1 MASLT
6 VRQLDEK
13 LKTLLRVRAA
23 RNKRSMED
31 EIRVILRQAAQ
42 ETVHEPPAPF
52 GLRSPPTAQ
61 PSRASATYAGTK
73 RIVLIIGFA
82 TLPVRALLFAVVTD
96 PILVVAV
103 QFLNGIASAAF
114 LIMVPLVTADIA
126 GRSGH
131 FNLALGFVGFTIGL
145 GGVSSTTVA
154 GWVTDH
160 YGEAATFVFLAAV
173 GLIATLLVWL
183 ALPETKPAATRPDPG
198 EHRTADSRKM
208 KVRSKE

>member
-73 RIVLIIGFA
+73 RIVLIIGG
-82 TLPVRALLFAVVTD
+82 
-96 PILVVAV
+96 
-103 QFLNGIASAAF
+103 GIAAYKSLD
-114 LIMVPLVTADIA
+114 LIRRLRER
-126 GRSGH
+126 G
-131 FNLALGFVGFTIGL
+131 
-145 GGVSSTTVA
+145 
-154 GWVTDH
+154 
-160 YGEAATFVFLAAV
+160 
-173 GLIATLLVWL
+173 
-183 ALPETKPAATRPDPG
+183 
-198 EHRTADSRKM
+198 
-208 KVRSKE
+208 